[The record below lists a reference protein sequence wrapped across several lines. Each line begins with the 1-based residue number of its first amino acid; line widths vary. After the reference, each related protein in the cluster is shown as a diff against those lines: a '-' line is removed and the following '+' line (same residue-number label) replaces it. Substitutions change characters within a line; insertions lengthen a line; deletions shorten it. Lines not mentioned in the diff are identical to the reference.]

1 MNFLTVG
8 IPPSVLKNRTVRY
21 ACSFYV
27 IRFSLPCG
35 KDTENLPAGK
45 SGLIKN
51 MYLCRRFAKRLT
63 VEVTYRKRHRPA
75 EFCLSEIAMAVGS
88 LSSVWERQTMSLF

>member
-1 MNFLTVG
+1 MNFFNG
-8 IPPSVLKNRTVRY
+8 GYSSVSLENRTVRY

-51 MYLCRRFAKRLT
+51 MYLCRRIAKRLT
-63 VEVTYRKRHRPA
+63 VEVTY
-75 EFCLSEIAMAVGS
+75 FIF
-88 LSSVWERQTMSLF
+88 SSCEYRCFRYVWY

>member
-45 SGLIKN
+45 SGLIKK
-51 MYLCRRFAKRLT
+51 Y
-63 VEVTYRKRHRPA
+63 V
-75 EFCLSEIAMAVGS
+75 S
-88 LSSVWERQTMSLF
+88 LQENCKKADC

>member
-1 MNFLTVG
+1 MNFFDG
-8 IPPSVLKNRTVRY
+8 GYSSVSLENRTVRY

-45 SGLIKN
+45 SGLIKK
-51 MYLCRRFAKRLT
+51 Y
-63 VEVTYRKRHRPA
+63 V
-75 EFCLSEIAMAVGS
+75 S
-88 LSSVWERQTMSLF
+88 LQENCKKADC

>member
-1 MNFLTVG
+1 MG

-45 SGLIKN
+45 SGLIKK
-51 MYLCRRFAKRLT
+51 Y
-63 VEVTYRKRHRPA
+63 V
-75 EFCLSEIAMAVGS
+75 S
-88 LSSVWERQTMSLF
+88 LQAN

>member
-35 KDTENLPAGK
+35 KDTENLLAGK
-45 SGLIKN
+45 SDLIKN
-51 MYLCRRFAKRLT
+51 MYLCRRIAKRLT
-63 VEVTYRKRHRPA
+63 VEVTYLISGNREYRF
-75 EFCLSEIAMAVGS
+75 FCY
-88 LSSVWERQTMSLF
+88 VWYR

>member
-1 MNFLTVG
+1 MNFFNG
-8 IPPSVLKNRTVRY
+8 GYSSVSLENRTVRY

-45 SGLIKN
+45 SGLIKI
-51 MYLCRRFAKRLT
+51 CIFA
-63 VEVTYRKRHRPA
+63 
-75 EFCLSEIAMAVGS
+75 FG
-88 LSSVWERQTMSLF
+88 

>member
-1 MNFLTVG
+1 MNFFNG
-8 IPPSVLKNRTVRY
+8 GYSSVSLENRTVRY

-51 MYLCRRFAKRLT
+51 MYLCRRIAKRLT
-63 VEVTYRKRHRPA
+63 VEVAYFIFSSCEYRCFRY
-75 EFCLSEIAMAVGS
+75 
-88 LSSVWERQTMSLF
+88 VWY